1 MLATVPLWQQFWS
14 SLLKLFALDFGLQAI
29 SPGNGHLELFLFYW
43 VLFLFKMAKF
53 KDKNNRLYKMD
64 ILKILKIKVI
74 NNFDFLRFLLIKTLV
89 WIFIILNNW
98 IITLLL
104 IKVLRD
110 NIKKS
115 MKKKVCS
122 KFMTL
127 WWKCIK
133 ILVLV

>member
-14 SLLKLFALDFGLQAI
+14 SLLKLFALDFGLQTI

-53 KDKNNRLYKMD
+53 KGKNNRLYKMD
-64 ILKILKIKVI
+64 ILKILKIKFI

-89 WIFIILNNW
+89 WIFIILNIW